1 MTDTLCRKL
10 RLVHVSGDILY
21 PARVKDRDTGQ
32 LAFRVAKGGNTKND
46 STPVMD
52 EDEMMRKV
60 TRQGYRVRARTEKP
74 ASRGGREGLYAIDE
88 RAIRSWE
95 QIENGEVDA

>member
-21 PARVKDRDTGQ
+21 PARIKDRDTGL
-32 LAFRVAKGGNTKND
+32 LAFRVAKGGNTKSD

-52 EDEMMRKV
+52 EDEMIRKV

-74 ASRGGREGLYAIDE
+74 ASRGGRTGLYAIDE

-95 QIENGEVDA
+95 QIENGEVSA